1 MARHLLVR
9 LPLLLLFVLMG
20 TGCTTYKLMDEPGQ
34 PARSLANEQ
43 NSVVVPMNAAVSD
56 IEMVSSTTLRMRN
69 YAGPRIAASGIE
81 RKANARLDGW
91 LEEPGGDQLPQLK
104 METQISASKERSAQ
118 GTMLTYLLSLG
129 ILPLIEYMDYT
140 TIMTIEDQG
149 EVLYRHQDTQ
159 LVRSALTSM
168 SPIPLFM
175 GQRGG
180 QAFEDA
186 MQASLSN
193 QYQSLMASVGDE
205 QEALANVLRD
215 PDQDSMVVWLEDNPD
230 SIFRSRVLRQLAQMA
245 PVGEE
250 PAWHA
255 RHGQTLPDYI
265 SRLPPDQQFWAA
277 GPEGGRPYQLWQR
290 HQQGESLDALA
301 AWIRD
306 QSSAYPDF
314 SENQLASLQ
323 AVGLRGDVID
333 ALHYQGATR
342 VAERQMQQRQEQ
354 TATLVIEGNG
364 GEYMSPYTSDGVTAE
379 WVNRAINA
387 DMGAS
392 AGSAVGAAAGS
403 YAADRVA
410 SSVPFGSMIG
420 GMVGSR
426 AGQAAGREMAID
438 RTLLR
443 ESSDQSFASL
453 QDMAGY
459 LVSRYGNNGNF
470 AEVVNATDQVYPG
483 FRDAVARAVR

>member
-1 MARHLLVR
+1 MIRSFLTR
-9 LPLLLLFVLMG
+9 LPLLLVLALMG
-20 TGCTTYKLMDEPGQ
+20 TGCMTYQLMGEEGQ
-34 PARSLANEQ
+34 PIQSVASEQ
-43 NSVVVPMNAAVSD
+43 GSVAVPMNISVLNPRVQEN
-56 IEMVSSTTLRMRN
+56 IEIKPTHLSS
-69 YAGPRIAASGIE
+69 GVQ
-81 RKANARLDGW
+81 KARTRLDRW
-91 LEEPGGDQLPQLK
+91 LEEPGGNEMPQLK
-104 METQISASKERSAQ
+104 VATEVETSRSRSAVWSIF
-118 GTMLTYLLSLG
+118 THILSLG
-129 ILPLIEYMDYT
+129 TAPSIVYRDYT
-140 TIMTIEDQG
+140 TVVTIEDQG
-149 EVLYRHQDTQ
+149 EVLYHHQDTQ
-159 LVRSALTSM
+159 LVRNSFTSF
-168 SPIPLFM
+168 SPVALFM
-175 GQRGG
+175 GKPRE
-180 QAFEDA
+180 QALDDA

-193 QYQSLMASVGDE
+193 QHSALMASIGDE
-205 QEALANVLRD
+205 QDALADALRD
-215 PDQDSMVVWLEDNPD
+215 SDQETLVFWLEDNPN
-230 SIFRSRVLRQLAQMA
+230 SLFRSQVIRKLAHLA
-245 PVGEE
+245 PVGDE

-255 RHGQTLPDYI
+255 RHGQAFPDYI
-265 SRLPPDQQFWAA
+265 SRLPSEQQFWAA
-277 GPEGGRPYQLWQR
+277 GPEGGQPYQLWQR

-306 QSSAYPDF
+306 QNSAYPDF
-314 SENQLASLQ
+314 SDSQLASLQ
-323 AVGLRGDVID
+323 AVGLRGDVIN
-333 ALHYQGATR
+333 ALHYQGATQ
-342 VAERQMQQRQEQ
+342 VAERRVQQRQQQ

-387 DMGAS
+387 GMGAS

-420 GMVGSR
+420 GMLGSS

-470 AEVVNATDQVYPG
+470 AEVVNATEQVYPG